1 MLIYHKRLLQCA
13 FKNFC
18 GLIACIWLIGALGAF
33 AAYAQTSN
41 ISSSGVQ
48 NADASTVAPVTDI
61 INVDDL
67 LKNQQVTLQG
77 LQDNLTQLKNNFQDK
92 QNDDAAL
99 IDIRAKLQSLATD
112 TVQQAL
118 LLRQPLI
125 DVNLKLDQLGT
136 APASGEEPKEKVD
149 DRKRMLDQK
158 SQINKQV
165 TDLEATYI
173 SANQLTISIVE
184 KRRELFSSSLTRRVV
199 FNEAFFTQVNTA
211 RKDSGYAVS
220 QILSNYAHWVVNNRL
235 LYLGLALLGAC
246 FVGASIIFIGRHLS
260 HRVKKTVYDD
270 ESGISYLRL
279 VLIALLTCL
288 TATIAE
294 IFFFETFA
302 YIFTYNYKFPTDIEV
317 MFDAFDR
324 LCFLVVLIA
333 SIARALFRPSAKD
346 LALVDI
352 TPIAARK
359 LNIILCT
366 IALVF
371 GINWFFDDAY
381 QVVSAALSL
390 SIAKDFF
397 GIVVIG
403 LLIVLIAF
411 VKPGKK
417 EQACSFV
424 PFPRFIR
431 YLIIIGGVT
440 PILCAIFGYVG
451 MGRFIIQQIVVGFA
465 FLILIYLG
473 LSVSR
478 TLTGEGAFAQT
489 RVGQTIGKYFKAG
502 PAALDQLGLLAGVLT
517 AVLVLILCLPPILMQ
532 FGLSGD
538 EIFGTLNQILTGF
551 QIGNVYVS
559 ITGIAIGIGFF
570 VGFYA
575 LFRWFIRCFD
585 NVILARGHV
594 DAGIRNSVKT
604 IAGYG
609 AVALAGM
616 IGMSAAGLNLSSL
629 ALIAGGLSLGI
640 GFGLQNI
647 VQNFV
652 SGLILLA
659 ERPFKVGDYVEAGTV
674 QGTVRRIN
682 VRATEIETGQRNT
695 IIVPNSTLINGNV
708 GNWTL
713 RNKIGRI
720 DLTFTIPLAF
730 KPEEVPEKL
739 LAIANSVEAIMRKP
753 EPSVEFVSFDD
764 LGLVFTLYVYVPDI
778 TSTTAIKNTIRMGVF
793 NAFYADWS
801 KAVQAWEQR
810 NFPQYN
816 DVAVSEA
823 DEGEHKDNHELLKD
837 NSTPENSKLP
847 KQKVEK

>member
-1 MLIYHKRLLQCA
+1 MKTLSCLLA
-13 FKNFC
+13 YIVLTTVW
-18 GLIACIWLIGALGAF
+18 GVY
-33 AAYAQTSN
+33 AAKAQNTPAQATTPP
-41 ISSSGVQ
+41 I
-48 NADASTVAPVTDI
+48 TVTGIV
-61 INVDDL
+61 NVDDL
-67 LKNQQVTLQG
+67 LKTQQAAIKA
-77 LQDNLTQLKNNFQDK
+77 LQDSLNDLIKNFQDK
-92 QNDDAAL
+92 QNDDSAL
-99 IDIRAKLQSLATD
+99 IDIRQKVQSLASD
-112 TVQQAL
+112 AVQQGL
-118 LLRQPLI
+118 VLRQPLI
-125 DVNLKLDQLGT
+125 DINLKLDQLGA
-136 APASGEEPKEKVD
+136 APTEGSEPKEKAD
-149 DRKRMLDQK
+149 DRKNMQGQK
-158 SQINKQV
+158 AQINKQV
-165 TDLEATYI
+165 ADLEAVYI
-173 SANQLTISIVE
+173 SANQLTASIAG
-184 KRRELFSSSLTRRVV
+184 KRREVFTNSLTKQVV
-199 FNEAFFTQVNTA
+199 FDANFFKQVNTA
-211 RKDSGYAVS
+211 SKDSAFAVS
-220 QILSNYAHWVVNNRL
+220 QILSNYTYWIANNRL
-235 LYLGLALLGAC
+235 SYFGFALFGA
-246 FVGASIIFIGRHLS
+246 FLVGGFIIMVGRHLG
-260 HRVKKTVYDD
+260 RKVRQTVYDD

-279 VLIALLTCL
+279 VLIALLTCV
-288 TATIAE
+288 TAAIAE

-302 YIFTYNYKFPTDIEV
+302 YIYTYNYKFPADIEII
-317 MFDAFDR
+317 FDSIDR

-333 SIARALFRPSAKD
+333 SISRALFRPSAKD

-371 GINWFFDDAY
+371 GINWFLDDAY

-397 GIVVIG
+397 GIVIIG
-403 LLIVLIAF
+403 ILIILIAF

-417 EQACSFV
+417 EPACSFV

-431 YLIIIGGVT
+431 YLIIIGGAA
-440 PILCAIFGYVG
+440 PILCALFGYVG

-489 RVGQTIGKYFKAG
+489 RFGQTIGKYFKAG
-502 PAALDQLGLLAGVLT
+502 PAALDQLGLLAGLLT
-517 AVLVLILCLPPILMQ
+517 GALVLVLCLPPILMQ
-532 FGLSGD
+532 FGFTGD
-538 EIFGTLNQILTGF
+538 EIFGTLNQLLTGF
-551 QIGNVYVS
+551 QIGNVSVS
-559 ITGIAIGIGFF
+559 LIGIAIGIGFF
-570 VGFYA
+570 IGFYA
-575 LFRWFIRCFD
+575 LFRWLVSCFD
-585 NVILARGHV
+585 SVILARGHV

-604 IAGYG
+604 IAGYA

-616 IGMSAAGLNLSSL
+616 IGMSAAGFNLSSL

-713 RNKIGRI
+713 RNKIGRV
-720 DLTFTIPLAF
+720 DLTFTIPLAY

-739 LAIANSVEAIMRKP
+739 LAIANSVETIMRKP

-778 TSTTAIKNTIRMGVF
+778 TSTTAIKNTIRLGVF
-793 NAFYADWS
+793 NEFYANWS
-801 KAVQAWEQR
+801 KAVQAWEER
-810 NFPQYN
+810 NFPQYH
-816 DVAVSEA
+816 DVAM
-823 DEGEHKDNHELLKD
+823 DEPEDDSVEDKSSDEDKSKD
-837 NSTPENSKLP
+837 ENIVKPAKNKKLEG
-847 KQKVEK
+847 KS